1 MAGAFDFRLGVKK
14 VLNMNTVTP
23 LRPQGNHPSP
33 IYRYFNDP
41 LARTEARRAGLL
53 DAEYFDQM
61 CLAAA
66 RYRANPT
73 PVNAVE
79 AHIAARR
86 YQGGQR

>member
-1 MAGAFDFRLGVKK
+1 MD
-14 VLNMNTVTP
+14 TVTT
-23 LRPQGNHPSP
+23 LRPQDNPSSL
-33 IYRYFNDP
+33 YEYFNSP
-41 LARTEARRAGLL
+41 LERTEARCAGLL

-73 PVNAVE
+73 PANAVE